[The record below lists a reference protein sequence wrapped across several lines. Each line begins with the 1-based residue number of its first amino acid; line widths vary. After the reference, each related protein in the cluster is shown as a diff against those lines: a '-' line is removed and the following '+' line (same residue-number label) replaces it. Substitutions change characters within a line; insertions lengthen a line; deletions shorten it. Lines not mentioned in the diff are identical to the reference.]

1 MGHGEE
7 LDLVAG
13 VPLEGGDVVHVG
25 LGAAAAVEELVD
37 VEDAHGDPC
46 GTDPECGLGS
56 DPRVG
61 PGSASEANLCRP

>member
-37 VEDAHGDPC
+37 VEDAHRADP
-46 GTDPECGLGS
+46 
-56 DPRVG
+56 
-61 PGSASEANLCRP
+61 PGSPGSTSEANLCRP